1 MKIRIKGDTIR
12 FRLTKTE
19 VETLCAKGFVE
30 ESTHFGAQVFK
41 YAVQSKKIESLE
53 ASYKEDTILLSLS
66 EKLIQGWDVNE
77 TVGFE
82 TSISVNTDSTLHLL
96 IEKDFVCL
104 DERIEDQSDNYP
116 NPKMMTE

>member
-12 FRLTKTE
+12 YRLTKTE
-19 VETLCAKGFVE
+19 VETLCNKGYIE
-30 ESTHFGAQVFK
+30 EITHFGNQVFK
-41 YAVQSKKIESLE
+41 YALQSKKIPSME
-53 ASYKEDTILLSLS
+53 ASYNDHTILVSIS
-66 EKLIQGWDVNE
+66 DQKIKGWDGNE

-82 TSISVNTDSTLHLL
+82 ASLSVDANTTLDLL

-116 NPKMMTE
+116 NPKMLTD

>member
-19 VETLCAKGFVE
+19 VETLCTKGYVE
-30 ESTHFGAQVFK
+30 EITHFGEQVFK
-41 YAVQSKKIESLE
+41 YALQSKKIPFME
-53 ASYKEDTILLSLS
+53 ASYKDHTILISIS
-66 EKLIQGWDVNE
+66 DKKIKGWDVNE

-82 TSISVNTDSTLHLL
+82 TSLSVDADTSLDLL

-116 NPKMMTE
+116 NPKMLTD